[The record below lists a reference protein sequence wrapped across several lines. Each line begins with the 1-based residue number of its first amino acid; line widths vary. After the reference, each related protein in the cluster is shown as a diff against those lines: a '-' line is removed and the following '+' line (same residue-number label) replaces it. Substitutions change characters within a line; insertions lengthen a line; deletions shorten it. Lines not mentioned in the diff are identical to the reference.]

1 MNMLDMFSLLSAIL
15 RRRVRSLEEPG
26 FTVVFD
32 GQVLGPNHAR
42 FDIRQIKAVLVKL
55 AGVFGEL
62 EFVTQQE
69 ECENLLESC
78 NKHL

>member
-1 MNMLDMFSLLSAIL
+1 MLDMFSLLSVIL
-15 RRRVRSLEEPG
+15 RRRERTLEDPD
-26 FTVVFD
+26 FTVSFD

-55 AGVFGEL
+55 AGLFGEL
-62 EFVTQQE
+62 DFVTQQD

-78 NKHL
+78 MKHL